1 MQPKLKTLLLII
13 LETTLLLNAF
23 SQQAKQFQNQNHIWL
38 SINCKHQIAKNW
50 NILSDVHVRRTDFF
64 AHNNF
69 YFIRLGIG
77 KELNQQLSIAAGGG
91 HMWLANRNEATE
103 LFSNENRL
111 YQEIQYKSKIQKAQ
125 IQNRIRIE
133 ERWQEKVINYRPQ
146 KEYRYS
152 TRIRYLI
159 GINIQL
165 FRNSKLP
172 ELALA
177 DEVMLQFGKHILY
190 NPFDQNRL
198 FAGLKQK
205 INKQLSFDIGYMHVV
220 QQKLSGYQYSRNK
233 TIRCYFYWKPEW
245 KKAKTVS
252 GTMNNI

>member
-1 MQPKLKTLLLII
+1 MQLKPKKVLLII
-13 LETTLLLNAF
+13 AGTAF
-23 SQQAKQFQNQNHIWL
+23 LISAYSQPSKQFQNQNHTWL
-38 SINCKHQIAKNW
+38 SINCNHRIAKNW
-50 NILSDVHVRRTDFF
+50 SILSDIHLRRTDFL

-77 KELNQQLSIAAGGG
+77 KEINQQLSVAAGMG

-111 YQEIQYKSKIQKAQ
+111 YQEIQYRSAIQKIQ
-125 IQNRIRIE
+125 IQNRLRIE
-133 ERWQEKVINYRPQ
+133 ERWPEKVINFIPQ
-146 KEYRYS
+146 REYRYS
-152 TRIRYLI
+152 TRIRYLA
-159 GINIQL
+159 GINIRL
-165 FRNSKLP
+165 FKNSKLP
-172 ELALA
+172 LLSLS

-190 NPFDQNRL
+190 NTFDQNRL
-198 FAGLKQK
+198 FAGIKQK

-245 KKAKTVS
+245 KKAKTVP
-252 GTMNNI
+252 GTMNKI